1 MRRESK
7 IDSTDSI
14 RLIQSHKI
22 QIFEQ
27 KKNEDFFVPFAFFFH
42 LFYCVTKDH
51 FEIDKQRI
59 DWWFDIQFI
68 APTLTIGH
76 TNKNTNTDIIEQATP
91 KLHSKKEGSW

>member
-1 MRRESK
+1 MKLK

-22 QIFEQ
+22 QIFEH
-27 KKNEDFFVPFAFFFH
+27 KKNEDFFVPFALFH

-59 DWWFDIQFI
+59 D
-68 APTLTIGH
+68 
-76 TNKNTNTDIIEQATP
+76 
-91 KLHSKKEGSW
+91 